1 MRSRIRYAAITFLIA
16 SVPLVLMLLA
26 TRGEQGAQA
35 EPPWQ
40 VFAYGVAEWYPWAIV
55 APFIDRRVRRS
66 RPQSRGDRAR
76 AMGGH
81 AVVALG
87 FMFLHGSA
95 IHVVMGM
102 TEPAYIPATLAID
115 PVGPDS

>member
-26 TRGEQGAQA
+26 RRGEPGQQV
-35 EPPWQ
+35 EPLWQ
-40 VFAYGVAEWYPWAIV
+40 LFAYGVAEWYPWAIV

-66 RPQSRGDRAR
+66 RPQSRADRAR

-81 AVVALG
+81 AAIVGMPDVGRKFIGNVVCFPDLG
-87 FMFLHGSA
+87 KLGRS
-95 IHVVMGM
+95 G
-102 TEPAYIPATLAID
+102 LGID
-115 PVGPDS
+115 GH